1 MATINNADYSLAPTR
16 GLKGEMCKGGMKG
29 GDCTGEA
36 TVLTQNQGGT
46 EEREEDMLKPG

>member
-29 GDCTGEA
+29 GEKYRRSYHPDPES
-36 TVLTQNQGGT
+36 GGT
-46 EEREEDMLKPG
+46 LKKRKRTC